1 MLTPIDIQ
9 KQEFDVKF
17 RGYNADE
24 VDNFLDLVG
33 ADYEK
38 LYKENMELKQQLKT
52 FTKEIE
58 NYRAMENSLKESIV
72 LAQTAADDVKKNAND
87 KAANIIEVANNE
99 AKDILKGV
107 ELQLAEKK
115 QELENI
121 KMEIGK
127 YHAEI
132 KGICN
137 GILEILNKIE

>member
-33 ADYEK
+33 SDYEK
-38 LYKENMELKQQLKT
+38 LYKENIELKQQLKT
-52 FTKEIE
+52 FSKEIE

-121 KMEIGK
+121 RMEIGK
-127 YHAEI
+127 YQANV
-132 KGICN
+132 KGICA
-137 GILEILNKIE
+137 GILEFLEKIE

>member
-127 YHAEI
+127 YQANV
-132 KGICN
+132 KGICS
-137 GILEILNKIE
+137 GILEFLEKIE

>member
-33 ADYEK
+33 SDYEK
-38 LYKENMELKQQLKT
+38 LYKENIELKQQLKT
-52 FTKEIE
+52 LSKEIE
-58 NYRAMENSLKESIV
+58 NYRTMENSLKESIV
-72 LAQTAADDVKKNAND
+72 LAQSAADDVKKNASE
-87 KAANIIEVANNE
+87 KAANIIEVANSE

-115 QELENI
+115 QELENVR
-121 KMEIGK
+121 MQIGK
-127 YHAEI
+127 YQANI
-132 KGICN
+132 KGICS
-137 GILEILNKIE
+137 GILEFLEKIE

>member
-33 ADYEK
+33 SDYEK
-38 LYKENMELKQQLKT
+38 LYKENLELKQQLKT
-52 FTKEIE
+52 FSKEIE

-115 QELENI
+115 QELENVRR
-121 KMEIGK
+121 EIGK
-127 YHAEI
+127 YQANV
-132 KGICN
+132 KGICA
-137 GILEILNKIE
+137 GILEFLEKIE

>member
-115 QELENI
+115 HELENI

-127 YHAEI
+127 YQANV
-132 KGICN
+132 KGICS
-137 GILEILNKIE
+137 GILEFLEKIE

>member
-24 VDNFLDLVG
+24 VDNFLDMVG

-38 LYKENMELKQQLKT
+38 LYKENLELKQQLKT
-52 FTKEIE
+52 FSKEIE
-58 NYRAMENSLKESIV
+58 NYRTMENSLKESIV
-72 LAQTAADDVKKNAND
+72 LAQSAADDVKKNANE
-87 KAANIIEVANNE
+87 KAANIIEVANSE

-115 QELENI
+115 QELENVR
-121 KMEIGK
+121 MEIGK
-127 YHAEI
+127 YQANI
-132 KGICN
+132 KGICS
-137 GILEILNKIE
+137 GILEFLEKIE

>member
-87 KAANIIEVANNE
+87 KAANIIEVTNNE

-127 YHAEI
+127 YQANV
-132 KGICN
+132 KGICS
-137 GILEILNKIE
+137 GILEFLEKIE

>member
-33 ADYEK
+33 SDYEK
-38 LYKENMELKQQLKT
+38 LYKENLELKQQLKT
-52 FTKEIE
+52 FSKEIE

-121 KMEIGK
+121 RMEIGK
-127 YHAEI
+127 YQANV
-132 KGICN
+132 KGICA
-137 GILEILNKIE
+137 GILEFLEKIE

>member
-33 ADYEK
+33 TDYEK
-38 LYKENMELKQQLKT
+38 LYKENIELKQQLKT
-52 FTKEIE
+52 FSKEIE

-127 YHAEI
+127 YQANV
-132 KGICN
+132 KGICS
-137 GILEILNKIE
+137 GILEFLEKIE

>member
-33 ADYEK
+33 SDYEK
-38 LYKENMELKQQLKT
+38 LYKENIELKQQLKT
-52 FTKEIE
+52 LSKEIE

-72 LAQTAADDVKKNAND
+72 LAQSAADDVKKNASE
-87 KAANIIEVANNE
+87 KAANIIEVANSE

-115 QELENI
+115 QELENVR
-121 KMEIGK
+121 MQIGK
-127 YHAEI
+127 YQANI
-132 KGICN
+132 KGICS
-137 GILEILNKIE
+137 GILEFLEKIE

>member
-33 ADYEK
+33 SDYEK
-38 LYKENMELKQQLKT
+38 LYKENIELNQQLKSLS
-52 FTKEIE
+52 KEIE
-58 NYRAMENSLKESIV
+58 NYRTMENSLKESIV
-72 LAQTAADDVKKNAND
+72 LAQSAADDVKKNASE
-87 KAANIIEVANNE
+87 KAANIIEVANSE

-115 QELENI
+115 QELENVR
-121 KMEIGK
+121 MQIGK
-127 YHAEI
+127 YQANI
-132 KGICN
+132 KGICS
-137 GILEILNKIE
+137 GILEFLEKIE